1 MQDYIQG
8 LLLTVAVAALASLL
22 LPEKNERLSRA
33 LRLGISLFVLAV
45 LCRPLATIGELG
57 DLLPSLDFEESALTP
72 DTSGRTWQE
81 MEAAVGEGI
90 AKDLCARYDLSE
102 DDVHARV
109 TLLLSEKEL
118 TVSSLFLTFSGKAR
132 LADIT
137 RIRAYAQKTYT
148 VNCEVRL
155 NDG

>member
-1 MQDYIQG
+1 
-8 LLLTVAVAALASLL
+8 
-22 LPEKNERLSRA
+22 
-33 LRLGISLFVLAV
+33 
-45 LCRPLATIGELG
+45 
-57 DLLPSLDFEESALTP
+57 
-72 DTSGRTWQE
+72 

-90 AKDLCARYDLSE
+90 VKDLCARYDLSE